1 MIFNQKKFNQLLNL
15 LLQKDIASYN
25 LEDFYR
31 YAREYQKLAV
41 VKYNFLIKDDEN
53 LHILEVD

>member
-1 MIFNQKKFNQLLNL
+1 MIFNQKKFEQLLNL

-41 VKYNFLIKDDEN
+41 TKYNFLIKDDEN